1 MRFFIQHPVS
11 NTASPRKQYMFLI
24 DSSVRGE
31 ASLLDSKDYRR
42 RQELDFWAEAS
53 FPMLIV
59 PSTDIFKYS
68 MAK

>member
-1 MRFFIQHPVS
+1 
-11 NTASPRKQYMFLI
+11 MFLI

-59 PSTDIFKYS
+59 PSTDIFEYS